1 MLLCIVD
8 LIDKATVTR
17 LQAWLA
23 EAKFADGRSTAGSEA
38 RQVKQNEQVDRT
50 DPNLA
55 EMQKLVTDR
64 LWDHNLFSIATRPQT
79 IRPPLFSRYVPGMTY
94 GTHVD
99 NAIMG
104 GMRTDVSLTLF
115 LSDPA
120 DYEGGELVIET
131 TAGEQ
136 DIKLPPGSGVVYSTT
151 ALHRVA
157 PVQRGQRL
165 AAVTWVRSLV
175 RDPAA
180 REILFDLETAR
191 HRLFEQVGKTP
202 ELDLLSKT
210 QANLLRMWAE
220 D

>member
-1 MLLCIVD
+1 MLLCIAD

-23 EAKFADGRSTAGSEA
+23 EATFADGRSTAGLEA
-38 RQVKQNEQVDRT
+38 SKVKQNEQVDSS
-50 DPNLA
+50 DPNLVD
-55 EMQKLVTDR
+55 MQDLVMDR
-64 LWDHNLFSIATRPQT
+64 LWDNNLFMMATQPRT
-79 IRPPLFSRYVPGMTY
+79 IRPPLFSRYVPGMAY
-94 GTHVD
+94 GSHVD
-99 NAIMG
+99 NVLMG

-120 DYEGGELVIET
+120 DYDGGELVIES

-136 DIKLPPGSGVVYSTT
+136 DIKLPPGSAVLYSTT

-175 RDPAA
+175 RDAAA

-191 HRLFEQVGKTP
+191 YRLFEQLGKTP
-202 ELDLLSKT
+202 DLDLLSKT
-210 QANLLRMWAE
+210 HANLLRRWA
-220 D
+220 DD